1 MYQLH
6 HDKEKSIIEVKSL
19 KKAFQNMNLNI
30 TDEPYRYNQYFY
42 FCKNR
47 RALVE
52 MGKGIKEEWLREA
65 KASLE
70 AIERIKI

>member
-1 MYQLH
+1 MYQLY
-6 HDKEKSIIEVKSL
+6 HDKEKSIIEVKGL
-19 KKAFQNMNLNI
+19 KKVFQNANLNI
-30 TDEPYRYNQYFY
+30 TDEPYRYNQYYY

-47 RALVE
+47 KALVE
-52 MGKGIKEEWLREA
+52 MGRGIKEEWLKEL